1 MDSVGLRS
9 GRGRGGGEGR
19 RGFTHLVLGV
29 HLELLQEPEL
39 LHGVAQGQRDHL
51 GFERGELVELLA
63 RLRVDP
69 GVVVVGGTRGLCLGG
84 VRPIGSS
91 RVVIEAQVALLRVR
105 LDVGHGERAIRIWE
119 PSQIFAPQKDH
130 KQMRTSLASLVL
142 LLASLTPV
150 TGNYGD
156 SPYAHKLFPPRGT
169 RVDPDDPTNQP
180 DRKPKEKLDLKIID
194 TEKCK
199 PLGFGEGI
207 GPACS
212 DCELMYS
219 YIKDGEDPEGATQAL
234 EECRECCF
242 IDRDNDIQYDRCEM
256 LVDRMALMYGQ
267 HGGVREFLEDHAQPF
282 LENGRLELKFVNN
295 NEQTNSPEM
304 RFWDGDEEFEEER
317 VHLWLAKDPGWGWE
331 TIMKYVDAKTKNGT
345 EADKVRAEYK
355 AGVPKKARRKKKKKK
370 KKPSSDKKKKTG
382 FSSFFGGKDEL

>member
-1 MDSVGLRS
+1 
-9 GRGRGGGEGR
+9 
-19 RGFTHLVLGV
+19 
-29 HLELLQEPEL
+29 
-39 LHGVAQGQRDHL
+39 
-51 GFERGELVELLA
+51 
-63 RLRVDP
+63 
-69 GVVVVGGTRGLCLGG
+69 
-84 VRPIGSS
+84 
-91 RVVIEAQVALLRVR
+91 
-105 LDVGHGERAIRIWE
+105 
-119 PSQIFAPQKDH
+119 
-130 KQMRTSLASLVL
+130 MRTSLASLVL

-219 YIKDGEDPEGATQAL
+219 YIKDGDDPEGATQAL

-282 LENGRLELKFVNN
+282 LEDGRLELKFVSN

-370 KKPSSDKKKKTG
+370 KPSSKSGGAKKKTG

>member
-1 MDSVGLRS
+1 
-9 GRGRGGGEGR
+9 
-19 RGFTHLVLGV
+19 
-29 HLELLQEPEL
+29 
-39 LHGVAQGQRDHL
+39 
-51 GFERGELVELLA
+51 
-63 RLRVDP
+63 
-69 GVVVVGGTRGLCLGG
+69 
-84 VRPIGSS
+84 
-91 RVVIEAQVALLRVR
+91 
-105 LDVGHGERAIRIWE
+105 
-119 PSQIFAPQKDH
+119 
-130 KQMRTSLASLVL
+130 MRTSLASLVL

-150 TGNYGD
+150 HGNYGD
-156 SPYAHKLFPPRGT
+156 YPYAHKLFPPRGT

-207 GPACS
+207 GPTCS

-282 LENGRLELKFVNN
+282 LEDGRLELKFVNN
-295 NEQTNSPEM
+295 N
-304 RFWDGDEEFEEER
+304 
-317 VHLWLAKDPGWGWE
+317 
-331 TIMKYVDAKTKNGT
+331 
-345 EADKVRAEYK
+345 
-355 AGVPKKARRKKKKKK
+355 
-370 KKPSSDKKKKTG
+370 
-382 FSSFFGGKDEL
+382 